1 MPSIEANGE
10 QIYFLDEGEGPVVF
24 FIHSLGT
31 NSYLFREQI
40 SEMKKFYRCVA
51 PDCRGHGS
59 SSYSGKFTVEN
70 AASDHKA
77 VLDHL
82 GIEKCHLVGLSM
94 GGPIAVNFNARW
106 PEVAHSISLF
116 DTFGRIRDGAEDLI
130 YATQE
135 AVAYLSMLEFGSQY
149 AGDRLLPTTPIEKLD
164 ELSEEIAKCPPKA
177 YVDTVRAIFTYDASN
192 DLEKVNVP
200 TFIAIGDSDDAT
212 PLEESEYLRDK
223 IGSPEITIIPNAGHL
238 STIDNPK
245 GFTSV
250 LTNFLAAHS

>member
-40 SEMKKFYRCVA
+40 SEMKKFYRCLA

-94 GGPIAVNFNARW
+94 GGQIAINLNARW
-106 PEVAHSISLF
+106 PEVALSIS
-116 DTFGRIRDGAEDLI
+116 
-130 YATQE
+130 
-135 AVAYLSMLEFGSQY
+135 
-149 AGDRLLPTTPIEKLD
+149 
-164 ELSEEIAKCPPKA
+164 
-177 YVDTVRAIFTYDASN
+177 
-192 DLEKVNVP
+192 
-200 TFIAIGDSDDAT
+200 
-212 PLEESEYLRDK
+212 
-223 IGSPEITIIPNAGHL
+223 
-238 STIDNPK
+238 
-245 GFTSV
+245 
-250 LTNFLAAHS
+250 